1 MEEIGASEEVP
12 KVAVKRTIKR
22 KRRSLKLTK
31 AQRRLFEAD
40 PERLVKKIRIR
51 YKKSQRER
59 EVYLKAVRKSE
70 DSEQLKYVQVN
81 LKKEIANLKD
91 MDSQEQIQEFIK
103 GKSVDQIL
111 RELGFETEEDRI
123 HRVVRQT
130 L

>member
-1 MEEIGASEEVP
+1 M
-12 KVAVKRTIKR
+12 KRTIKR